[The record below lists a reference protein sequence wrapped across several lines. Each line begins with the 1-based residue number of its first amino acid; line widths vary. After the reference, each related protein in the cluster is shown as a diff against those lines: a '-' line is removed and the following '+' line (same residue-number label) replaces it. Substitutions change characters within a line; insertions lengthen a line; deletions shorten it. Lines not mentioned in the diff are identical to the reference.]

1 MSGREA
7 GGLTRDCSGASVK
20 GAWRAEGR
28 RCEGV
33 AVNGPSWRRPGP
45 TGFTGWGV
53 WSGMLAD
60 RWQLVEMG
68 IPRAFWAGAGRAIQD
83 VLAPQGTPS
92 KYPVL
97 LGPLPHGDLILW
109 HCLLHPTL
117 FPPGVPFCTPGTPFT
132 PGLGSP
138 YTVTDYLL
146 LGTSKQ
152 PTSFRLH
159 KCSISRN
166 TPQPRGNCC

>member
-1 MSGREA
+1 MSSREA
-7 GGLTRDCSGASVK
+7 GGLTKDCSGASVK

-28 RCEGV
+28 RCKGV

-68 IPRAFWAGAGRAIQD
+68 VPRAFWAGAGRAIQD

-97 LGPLPHGDLILW
+97 LGPLPMQILPHAESHGDSDPGENALW
-109 HCLLHPTL
+109 QQVTL
-117 FPPGVPFCTPGTPFT
+117 STPIPHGDAD
-132 PGLGSP
+132 S
-138 YTVTDYLL
+138 
-146 LGTSKQ
+146 
-152 PTSFRLH
+152 RL
-159 KCSISRN
+159 RDG
-166 TPQPRGNCC
+166 P